1 LLFRSDKFFSGTEEG
16 NRGQHALGLF
26 THRKVKDDLGIC
38 HLDIFNRIR
47 KDPGAT
53 QHHDSK
59 LGEVSNRS
67 DIDYLTALNQAELN
81 EARKL

>member
-53 QHHDSK
+53 QHHDGE
-59 LGEVSNRS
+59 LGETSNGS
-67 DIDYLTALNQAELN
+67 NIGYLTTLNKAKLN
-81 EARKL
+81 EAPKL